1 MMPTDT
7 DGVSLKSTMEYPRA
21 AGVNLARLLRFARR
35 VVRNFFRNK
44 GLLLAGAVGY
54 NALLSMLPLAAVLL
68 VVVSTVLD
76 TELILQIIHAELR
89 IVLPG
94 QAETLGGALETF
106 VAEREIIGG
115 IGFAVLLFFSSIA
128 FRMLEDAMSVI
139 FKHHHRKKK
148 RHPVISAMIPFVY
161 IIVMAVALF
170 FVTLFTAILESRP
183 ARQLEVF
190 GTSIGFEQWSGWLF
204 QISGFVGLIL
214 ILSSFYRV
222 MPVAKVRFRLAL
234 VGGTVAAILWEIVL
248 RSVVWY
254 FATISLVN
262 VIYGSLATVVVVL
275 LCMEIAAVII
285 LLGAQVIAEIEKSA
299 DADVP
304 WWESP
309 PAQRETDF

>member
-1 MMPTDT
+1 M
-7 DGVSLKSTMEYPRA
+7 KSTIEYPRA
-21 AGVNLARLLRFARR
+21 AGVTIKRLFRFALR
-35 VVRNFFRNK
+35 VVKSFIRNK

-68 VVVSTVLD
+68 VVVSHFLD
-76 TELILQIIHAELR
+76 VQLIIEIIRAELR

-94 QAETLGGALETF
+94 QSDTLIGALNSF
-106 VAEREIIGG
+106 VMERDVIGG

-139 FKHHHRKKK
+139 FRHHREKKE
-148 RHPVISAMIPFVY
+148 RHPIISALIPFVY
-161 IIVMAVALF
+161 IGVMAIALF
-170 FVTLFTAILESRP
+170 FVTLVTAILESRVDGGF
-183 ARQLEVF
+183 EVL
-190 GTSIGFEQWSGWLF
+190 GAQVGFEQWSVWMF
-204 QISGFVGLIL
+204 DFIGFVGLVV

-222 MPVAKVRFRLAL
+222 MPVAKVRWRLAL
-234 VGGTVAAILWEIVL
+234 IGGGVAAILWEIVL

-254 FATISLVN
+254 FANLSLVN

-299 DADVP
+299 EAGGE
-304 WWESP
+304 WWEP
-309 PAQRETDF
+309 PPVRQESEI

>member
-1 MMPTDT
+1 MAPA
-7 DGVSLKSTMEYPRA
+7 GSGALLKSTIEYPRA
-21 AGVNLARLLRFARR
+21 AGLTVKRLFGFAIR
-35 VVRNFFRNK
+35 VVKNFFRNK

-68 VVVSTVLD
+68 VVVSHFLD
-76 TELILQIIHAELR
+76 VNLIIQIIQAELR

-94 QAETLGGALETF
+94 QSETLIEALRSF
-106 VAEREIIGG
+106 VVERDVIGG

-139 FKHHHRKKK
+139 FRHHHREKQ
-148 RHPVISAMIPFVY
+148 RHPVISALIPFVY
-161 IIVMAVALF
+161 IGVMAIALF
-170 FVTLFTAILESRP
+170 FVTLVTAILESR
-183 ARQLEVF
+183 AAGGFQILGME
-190 GTSIGFEQWSGWLF
+190 IGFEQWSGWMF
-204 QISGFVGLIL
+204 DFIGFVGLVI

-222 MPVAKVRFRLAL
+222 MPVAKVRWRLAL
-234 VGGTVAAILWEIVL
+234 IGGGVAAILWEIVL

-254 FATISLVN
+254 FANISLVN

-299 DADVP
+299 AAGVQ
-304 WWESP
+304 WWERP
-309 PAQRETDF
+309 PARKESKI